1 MAALPSHG
9 LRRLNSHQWL
19 QTLRK
24 TPSSSSHSL
33 SSLPSLCSSPSSSSS
48 SSSSIEDSEDTQF
61 TTKPNDDN
69 KKTKKKIESY
79 FPKRGQ
85 SLELVCESLA
95 FKGKGVCKV
104 ANSGF
109 VVMCDRALPGE
120 RLVARIT
127 RKKDNYAE
135 ATKLK
140 TISPH
145 WDFVEAPCEHA
156 LHCGGCKTQNL
167 LYEAQIRAKEQQV
180 RELVIHVGK
189 FSDKDLES
197 FNIMKP
203 IIPCDIQFHYRNK
216 MEFSFSNQTWVPRDL
231 LQDKQSEQSE
241 QSDAADYA
249 LGLHA
254 PGFFDKVLNV
264 NKCLLQSEPANEVLK
279 AIQDCWRDP
288 KLGLSPYNVHSH
300 AGYLKHLMLRTG
312 RDVNTGLLQLM
323 VNFVTSSHKPELLNP
338 LVEKI
343 SAIPEVVS
351 IVNNVNTSVGN
362 TSVGEDEFTLYGK
375 STITEILRGLVFQI
389 SANSFFQTN
398 SHQAEVL
405 YRLIE
410 DYADLKGDGSEIV
423 LDLFCGTGTIGL
435 TLARKARRV
444 YGYEVVPQAISDA
457 CRNAKMNNI
466 NNATFVQGDLNKI
479 DLNFGKNFPKPDIII
494 SDPNRPGMHMKLI
507 KYLLKLRAPRII
519 YVSCNPAT
527 CARDLDYLCHG
538 VAEQN
543 IEGCYKL
550 RSLQPVDMF
559 PHTPH
564 IECVCLLELQ

>member
-33 SSLPSLCSSPSSSSS
+33 SSLPSLCSSPSS

-135 ATKLK
+135 
-140 TISPH
+140 
-145 WDFVEAPCEHA
+145 
-156 LHCGGCKTQNL
+156 
-167 LYEAQIRAKEQQV
+167 
-180 RELVIHVGK
+180 
-189 FSDKDLES
+189 
-197 FNIMKP
+197 
-203 IIPCDIQFHYRNK
+203 

>member
-1 MAALPSHG
+1 
-9 LRRLNSHQWL
+9 
-19 QTLRK
+19 
-24 TPSSSSHSL
+24 
-33 SSLPSLCSSPSSSSS
+33 
-48 SSSSIEDSEDTQF
+48 
-61 TTKPNDDN
+61 
-69 KKTKKKIESY
+69 
-79 FPKRGQ
+79 
-85 SLELVCESLA
+85 
-95 FKGKGVCKV
+95 
-104 ANSGF
+104 
-109 VVMCDRALPGE
+109 
-120 RLVARIT
+120 
-127 RKKDNYAE
+127 
-135 ATKLK
+135 
-140 TISPH
+140 
-145 WDFVEAPCEHA
+145 
-156 LHCGGCKTQNL
+156 
-167 LYEAQIRAKEQQV
+167 
-180 RELVIHVGK
+180 
-189 FSDKDLES
+189 
-197 FNIMKP
+197 
-203 IIPCDIQFHYRNK
+203 
-216 MEFSFSNQTWVPRDL
+216 
-231 LQDKQSEQSE
+231 
-241 QSDAADYA
+241 
-249 LGLHA
+249 
-254 PGFFDKVLNV
+254 
-264 NKCLLQSEPANEVLK
+264 
-279 AIQDCWRDP
+279 
-288 KLGLSPYNVHSH
+288 
-300 AGYLKHLMLRTG
+300 
-312 RDVNTGLLQLM
+312 M

-405 YRLIE
+405 YGLIE

-435 TLARKARRV
+435 TLARKARHV